1 MRIFILIAILLTPV
15 AQAKVA
21 VNAAGKTLDQFFVM
35 ASEVFAKAVIVDPA
49 VNGTLKVYG
58 VSHGN
63 FQRLFYSILRS
74 HNLSYMETDDVLR
87 IYPKTD
93 MALSNLTNRQSLF
106 DFIASSVSGVYISGS
121 MAYHSDNKIRYE
133 YAFVQSGTRDTF
145 RPEHIGLKITAIH
158 SCLAQLSFDT
168 YNTFIT
174 CEPYRK
180 QAPGQ
185 DEESPSIPSIFDDMP
200 KNKKSN
206 ENDK

>member
-1 MRIFILIAILLTPV
+1 MRIFILLAILLTPV
-15 AQAKVA
+15 AQATVA

-74 HNLSYMETDDVLR
+74 HNLSYMETNDVLR

-93 MALSNLTNRQSLF
+93 IALSNLTNRQSLF

-121 MAYHSDNKIRYE
+121 MAYHADNKIRYE

-180 QAPGQ
+180 QVPGQ
-185 DEESPSIPSIFDDMP
+185 DEESPSIPSIFKESSEQKNDDL
-200 KNKKSN
+200 
-206 ENDK
+206 